1 MEEREVNRLG
11 VLSSERAKSIS
22 KRNNIIRDGVFEM
35 AELILPHHHESDGK
49 IEQLNQ
55 CLRRTEHFQAVADV
69 FRQLADSSRI
79 RIFWL
84 LCHCEECVLDISA
97 LMEMSSPAVSHHL
110 RQLKDSG
117 LIVSRRR
124 GREVCYRASDS
135 EQAQLLH
142 VMIEKTMAIAC
153 PEDGDIARIAPR
165 KLSPDERAGAETA
178 QYPQE
183 QVEIV
188 RRVHE
193 MLTADLSSRVTIDEL
208 SRRFHIK
215 PSTLKALFKAVYGN
229 SIAAHVREHRME
241 RAAALLRD
249 GDDSV
254 TEISRAVGYE
264 SPSKFTAEFRKVYEM
279 LPTEYRRL
287 ARRDGMN
294 LHI

>member
-1 MEEREVNRLG
+1 MEEREVNCLG

-22 KRNNIIRDGVFEM
+22 KRNIKDGVFEM

-153 PEDGDIARIAPR
+153 PEESDISEIAPR
-165 KLSPDERAGAETA
+165 QLSPDERAGAETA

-188 RRVHE
+188 HRVHE
-193 MLTADLSSRVTIDEL
+193 TLTADLSSRVTIDEL
-208 SRRFHIK
+208 SRRFHIN

-254 TEISRAVGYE
+254 AEISRAVGYE